1 VIKNPFEKV
10 CYKQSKAAIE
20 NFFRDPRM
28 FKSFMALEPLIREKG
43 YLHYVS

>member
-20 NFFRDPRM
+20 KFFLDPRM
-28 FKSFMALEPLIREKG
+28 FKTFMALEPLLREKG
-43 YLHYVS
+43 F